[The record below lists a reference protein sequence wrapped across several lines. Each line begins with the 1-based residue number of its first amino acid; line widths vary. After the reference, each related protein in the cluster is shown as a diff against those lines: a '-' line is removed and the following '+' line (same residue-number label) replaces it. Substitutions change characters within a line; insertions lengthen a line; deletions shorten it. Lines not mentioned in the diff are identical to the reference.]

1 VTELVRAA
9 GGIVLRGAD
18 AERRVAVV
26 HRPRYDDW
34 SFPKG
39 KLSDGE
45 DEPSAAL
52 REVLEE
58 TGLRCRLGPIVG
70 AVTYRDRRGRA
81 KVVRYYAMTA
91 DGGSFVANP
100 EVDELRW
107 LAFGEAERLLSYE
120 HDRALL
126 RRVLSGVPSAA
137 VYVLRHAKAGTRS
150 RWEGPD
156 DRRPLTRR
164 GRKQA
169 GRLVELFEGLD
180 LERILTSPFVRC
192 VQSVEPLASAR
203 GILIEHSEALE
214 EGAPLAS
221 VVAMLNRLDDRPT
234 LLCGHGRE
242 IDIIVRQAEAS
253 GVRIDDH
260 RGIAKGSVWVLE
272 REGGRFVSAR
282 YMPPPAG

>member
-1 VTELVRAA
+1 VTEIVRAA
-9 GGIVLRGAD
+9 GGIVLRDAGAD
-18 AERRVAVV
+18 RRVAVV

-52 REVLEE
+52 REVEEE
-58 TGLRCRLGPIVG
+58 TGLRCRLGPSVG
-70 AVTYRDRRGRA
+70 AVTYQDRRGRA
-81 KVVRYYAMTA
+81 KVVRYFAMTP
-91 DGGSFVANP
+91 DGDTFVANP

-107 LAFGEAERLLSYE
+107 LAFDQAERLLSYE
-120 HDRALL
+120 RDRALL
-126 RRVLSGVPSAA
+126 RRVLAGVPSAA

-150 RWEGPD
+150 RWDGPD

-169 GRLVELFEGLD
+169 IRLVELFEGLD

-203 GILIEHSEALE
+203 GIPIERSAELG
-214 EGAPLAS
+214 EGVPVAA
-221 VVAMLNRLDDRPT
+221 VVAMLEALDDRPAM
-234 LLCGHGRE
+234 LCGHGRE
-242 IDIIVRQAEAS
+242 IDIIIRHAESS
-253 GVRIDDH
+253 GVRIDGH

-272 REGGRFVSAR
+272 REDGRFVSAR
-282 YMPPPAG
+282 YLPPPGG